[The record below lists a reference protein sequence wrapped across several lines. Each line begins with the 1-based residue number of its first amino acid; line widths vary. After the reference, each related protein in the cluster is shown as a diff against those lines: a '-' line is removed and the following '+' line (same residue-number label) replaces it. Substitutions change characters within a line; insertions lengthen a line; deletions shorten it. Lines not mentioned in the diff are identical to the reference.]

1 MLLLVSDILSDM
13 LSLRLLP
20 HCDLQSQVFRFLKM
34 LKEKGKKLFLLTNS
48 PFYFVDGGMRY
59 LLEVLFLNW
68 NLFLYVLSI
77 LFSIQRQD
85 FKPQQIPVW
94 FMNNIYIFQYNL
106 FSYFLSS
113 VLTLYIF
120 SWGSPFGLRIWNR
133 VLTWH
138 MAATPCTGLE
148 PLTHILDA

>member
-59 LLEVLFLNW
+59 LLEVLFLN
-68 NLFLYVLSI
+68 
-77 LFSIQRQD
+77 
-85 FKPQQIPVW
+85 
-94 FMNNIYIFQYNL
+94 
-106 FSYFLSS
+106 
-113 VLTLYIF
+113 
-120 SWGSPFGLRIWNR
+120 
-133 VLTWH
+133 
-138 MAATPCTGLE
+138 
-148 PLTHILDA
+148 